1 MREEINNE
9 LDKYIFS
16 CSTCFG
22 VIVGLYFWHL
32 LRNQRTQKFQLIENR
47 KELEQL
53 RKMREISLTEPL
65 AKGASYNLLDIV
77 GQEDGIKSLKA
88 ALCGRIRNM

>member
-1 MREEINNE
+1 MMSWTN
-9 LDKYIFS
+9 IFLLVQLV
-16 CSTCFG
+16 FG

-65 AKGASYNLLDIV
+65 AEKVRPTSF
-77 GQEDGIKSLKA
+77 
-88 ALCGRIRNM
+88 